1 MSPKAHALF
10 FGDQYVRRIHVCKF
24 SHSEIQGCIICVQIF
39 LPATSLGLVDTAHY
53 FCRVIIAIL
62 ASASASLLTAGAAYS
77 PSIAADGVVKLNHI
91 SKCGRACKKQEPLR
105 HSCYWEP
112 NATVTER
119 AAEACLNLASC
130 MQVNPGEDGDD
141 NGYDIDE
148 DADDNT
154 GCSASVTCARISC
167 VAKAFVMCTVL
178 SEQYA
183 PTLSQ

>member
-1 MSPKAHALF
+1 M
-10 FGDQYVRRIHVCKF
+10 
-24 SHSEIQGCIICVQIF
+24 QIF
-39 LPATSLGLVDTAHY
+39 LPATSFGLVDTAHY

-62 ASASASLLTAGAAYS
+62 ASASATLLTVGAAYS

-91 SKCGRACKKQEPLR
+91 SKCGRACKKQEPFL
-105 HSCYWEP
+105 HSFYGEP

-141 NGYDIDE
+141 NGYDSDE

-167 VAKAFVMCTVL
+167 VAKGICDVYGVVGAVCAHTIPVVGSFMDLLTP
-178 SEQYA
+178 EQYVYYIILLTWILLVA
-183 PTLSQ
+183 PQV